1 MKKDNLR
8 IDNVLDKSL
17 KGWLPVKDIT
27 GKDYKLFYSTSVE
40 KTKSKK
46 YLIVT
51 EGEAKNKT
59 VSIEY
64 HKIHPNLFSNYYSN
78 DISIESNCRIVVAIK
93 ERKLYYR
100 PKKDEFCEI
109 YIGVQDLDYGVYK
122 ILLPTKKTDKV
133 VSTNYINEHN
143 GGSRFAETWFPFMK
157 DRFEERYIHF
167 GTYSRGCVTVVHGQ
181 TDAWNNLYLYLIKS
195 RKVNNIIGDLIVIDE
210 LK

>member
-64 HKIHPNLFSNYYSN
+64 LF
-78 DISIESNCRIVVAIK
+78 I
-93 ERKLYYR
+93 
-100 PKKDEFCEI
+100 
-109 YIGVQDLDYGVYK
+109 
-122 ILLPTKKTDKV
+122 
-133 VSTNYINEHN
+133 
-143 GGSRFAETWFPFMK
+143 FPS
-157 DRFEERYIHF
+157 H
-167 GTYSRGCVTVVHGQ
+167 
-181 TDAWNNLYLYLIKS
+181 IKS
-195 RKVNNIIGDLIVIDE
+195 CKTNRLNQIFTKSISSFNSRYTYFRSFGINAGGCFKEGSVAGNSKIKRDGYFR
-210 LK
+210 